1 MGPRAILKKKLK
13 EEGKLDK
20 YGRPNDETPQGWNPT
35 KNVIET
41 DDTKEKEA
49 RLTMDSYDTLK
60 RKKSK
65 DEKKE
70 KKKDKKEKK
79 KKKVEDEDDDV
90 SMD

>member
-1 MGPRAILKKKLK
+1 LGPRAILKKKLK

-65 DEKKE
+65 DEKKGKE
-70 KKKDKKEKK
+70 ERQKGEKEK
-79 KKKVEDEDDDV
+79 E
-90 SMD
+90 S